1 MADFYRHIESAE
13 VSDDTDA
20 KDLDIAVACHDDF
33 RHCTHANGI
42 SPHLVIH
49 TVFSWSLECGAL
61 YTHIN
66 AMHYTDVL
74 LFCYLIGQRNQFV
87 VVSLVHIRKAGAR
100 REIPS
105 VQRMFR
111 EHIDVVSDDH
121 QVANPELWIHT
132 SGGIGNEQ
140 RLDAQFV
147 HHPNRKGNFFHPISF
162 IEMETPFHGHDVLAA
177 EFAENQLPGM
187 SLYCRDRKVGYVV
200 IREFVAVSY
209 L

>member
-1 MADFYRHIESAE
+1 
-13 VSDDTDA
+13 
-20 KDLDIAVACHDDF
+20 
-33 RHCTHANGI
+33 
-42 SPHLVIH
+42 
-49 TVFSWSLECGAL
+49 
-61 YTHIN
+61 
-66 AMHYTDVL
+66 MHYTDVL

-105 VQRMFR
+105 AQRMFR

-121 QVANPELWIHT
+121 QVANLELRTHT
-132 SGGIGNEQ
+132 SGSIGNEQ

-162 IEMETPFHGHDVLAA
+162 IEMETSFHGHDVLAA

-187 SLYCRDRKVGYVV
+187 SLYCRDWKVGYVV